1 MSRKPDDEVLKEF
14 VLDDTNT
21 NDPSTLQKVIRSWA
35 QVHSKGNELRMRGIA
50 VKEPY
55 SQWIKECVKKIGL
68 PFILIPSS
76 QPSPPNP
83 IPTSVE
89 EVDELKATIKRL
101 EKEKEDLQQQIHQ
114 TSYERNKFKFHFEE
128 RRKQLKRSD
137 EMVEEERA
145 KKERVDEC
153 LEGVTNKI
161 QEGNDRLKQAW
172 KEISDWKDLWNR
184 TLKERKGMREGFE
197 ARILNLTA
205 ILKESQTIASNER
218 QRREEADRKLQNLS
232 ANWENLLMDLRNL
245 KDHEEQ
251 QKRDLEVLE
260 DRVRHLETRKPRKQ
274 LLQEPAPRHSYYTQK
289 NTQRIM
295 DGIVE
300 NHEVMRQDID
310 QLNVKFDRM
319 METLQEIANRAQDPQ
334 PPPVENVTPEPQP
347 VSASAAIWPPFGLPP
362 GYTTPQLGN
371 PIESGPS
378 QARPTQA
385 SVPHPNGTPVI
396 QESVPMPQGSTE
408 NPLLVYHFPNPPR
421 EYTEPSLDGRPPTT
435 GENEES
441 RGKILA
447 LEERVKA
454 MEGHGEFGL
463 DALDM
468 CLVSNVV
475 LPPKF
480 KVPDF
485 EKYKG

>member
-1 MSRKPDDEVLKEF
+1 
-14 VLDDTNT
+14 
-21 NDPSTLQKVIRSWA
+21 
-35 QVHSKGNELRMRGIA
+35 
-50 VKEPY
+50 
-55 SQWIKECVKKIGL
+55 
-68 PFILIPSS
+68 
-76 QPSPPNP
+76 
-83 IPTSVE
+83 
-89 EVDELKATIKRL
+89 
-101 EKEKEDLQQQIHQ
+101 
-114 TSYERNKFKFHFEE
+114 
-128 RRKQLKRSD
+128 
-137 EMVEEERA
+137 
-145 KKERVDEC
+145 
-153 LEGVTNKI
+153 
-161 QEGNDRLKQAW
+161 
-172 KEISDWKDLWNR
+172 
-184 TLKERKGMREGFE
+184 
-197 ARILNLTA
+197 
-205 ILKESQTIASNER
+205 
-218 QRREEADRKLQNLS
+218 
-232 ANWENLLMDLRNL
+232 
-245 KDHEEQ
+245 
-251 QKRDLEVLE
+251 
-260 DRVRHLETRKPRKQ
+260 
-274 LLQEPAPRHSYYTQK
+274 
-289 NTQRIM
+289 M

-347 VSASAAIWPPFGLPP
+347 ASASAAIWPPFGLPP

-396 QESVPMPQGSTE
+396 QESVPMPQGTTE

-485 EKYKG
+485 EKYKGLTCPRNHLIMYCRKMGAAAQDDKLLIHFFQDSLSGASLNWYMHLEKSRIQT